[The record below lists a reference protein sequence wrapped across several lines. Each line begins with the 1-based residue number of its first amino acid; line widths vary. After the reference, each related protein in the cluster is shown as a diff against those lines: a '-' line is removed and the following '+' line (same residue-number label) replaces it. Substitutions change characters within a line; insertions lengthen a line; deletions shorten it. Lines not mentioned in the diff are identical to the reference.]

1 MFTVKKAAVLGAG
14 TMGAQ
19 IAAHLANARIP
30 TLLLDIV
37 PAEEGTG
44 VRPSDGVSESRLSG
58 VSEAPSGVSEAPS
71 GVSEARPSGR
81 ASEAQQNRNRIAR
94 VGLEAAKK
102 AKPAAFFTADLAS
115 LVRVGNF
122 DDDLPK
128 LKECDL
134 IIEAVVENLEIKRS
148 LYERVEQHRGAGSV
162 VASNTSGIPIHQ
174 LAEGRSEDFRA
185 HFLGMHFFN
194 PPRYMHLVELIRTE
208 WTRPEVSCSMYGFL
222 DERLGKGVV
231 VAKDR
236 PNFIANRIGT
246 YGALVTIRAMLED
259 GYTIEEVD
267 KITGPA
273 LGRPKSAT
281 FRTFDLV
288 GLDVFSHVVKNLHE
302 SLPDDPEREMFVMP
316 EFVTKMIERGLL
328 GNKTKAGFY
337 KKQKSEGDGTVARPS
352 GRAPEILTLD
362 PTTLD
367 YRPAQKVKLPS
378 LDMAKNIDE
387 TAERIKT
394 LVWSKDRVGSF
405 LWKTF
410 SQTLCYAAERI
421 PEIADTVVE
430 IDRAMRWGF
439 NWELGPFEA
448 WDAVGLEKS
457 IARLREEGLNIPPNI
472 EAMLAGGAKSFYKK
486 KDGQQFY
493 YDFAS
498 EQYRPLSDP
507 PGTIILKSI
516 KDRTGVI
523 KKNSGASLIDI
534 GDGVACLEFHSKL
547 NSIGGDTLEMLKIA
561 LNEVEK
567 NFVGLVVG
575 NQGQNFS
582 VGANLMLMLM
592 EAQEENWEELDMI
605 GRFFQQSVMS
615 LRYSP
620 KPVVVAPFQM
630 VFGGGC
636 EMVLHADRVR
646 AAAETYIG
654 LVEVGVGIIPAGGG
668 TKELLVRMLDSI
680 PKNVDDAD
688 PFPFVKRA
696 FETIALAKVAAS
708 AEEARAFG
716 FLREDDSVSMN
727 TDRLIADAKNEVL
740 ALAARG
746 YVQPQQRTDILA
758 LGSSALATLKLGIHQ
773 MVRAGYISD
782 HDAEIGAQ
790 LARILTGGDLNHQ
803 TRVSEQY
810 LLDLERETFLSLI
823 GTRKTQER
831 IAHMLKTGKPLR
843 N

>member
-1 MFTVKKAAVLGAG
+1 MITVKKAAVLGAG

-19 IAAHLANARIP
+19 IAAHLANAGVP

-37 PAEEGTG
+37 PKDT
-44 VRPSDGVSESRLSG
+44 
-58 VSEAPSGVSEAPS
+58 
-71 GVSEARPSGR
+71 
-81 ASEAQQNRNRIAR
+81 EAQDRNAIAR
-94 VGLEAAKK
+94 AGFEAAKK
-102 AKPAAFFTADLAS
+102 AKPAAFFTPNRAS
-115 LVRVGNF
+115 LVHIGNF
-122 DDDLPK
+122 EDDLAK
-128 LKECDL
+128 LKDCDL

-148 LYERVEQHRGAGSV
+148 LFEKVEQHRKPGSV
-162 VASNTSGIPIHQ
+162 IASNTSGIPLKL
-174 LAEGRSEDFRA
+174 LAEGRSEDFRG

-208 WTRPEVSCSMYGFL
+208 WTKPEVSCAMFGFL

-246 YGALVTIRAMLED
+246 YGALVTMRTMLED
-259 GYTIEEVD
+259 GYSIEEVD

-273 LGRPKSAT
+273 AGRPKTAT

-288 GLDVFSHVVKNLHE
+288 GLDVFAHVVRNLHE
-302 SLPDDPEREMFVMP
+302 NLPDDAEREMFVMP

-337 KKQKSEGDGTVARPS
+337 QRKKGETDKR
-352 GRAPEILTLD
+352 EIWAID
-362 PTTLD
+362 VQTLD
-367 YRPAQKVKLPS
+367 YKPAQKVKLPS
-378 LDMAKNIDE
+378 LDMAKNVED
-387 TAERIKT
+387 TRERLKA

-405 LWKTF
+405 LWKTI
-410 SQTLCYAAERI
+410 SKTLTYTAERI

-430 IDRAMRWGF
+430 VDRAMRWGF
-439 NWELGPFEA
+439 NWELGPFEV
-448 WDAVGLEKS
+448 WDAIGVEKS
-457 IARLREEGLNIPPNI
+457 VAKLKEEGRPVPANVQ
-472 EAMLAGGAKSFYKK
+472 AMLDVGIKSFYRK
-486 KDGQQFY
+486 KDGQQFF

-498 EQYRPLSDP
+498 EEYRPLADP
-507 PGTIILKSI
+507 PGTIILKSLE
-516 KDRTGVI
+516 DRTGVI
-523 KKNSGASLIDI
+523 KKNSGASMIDL
-534 GDGVACLEFHSKL
+534 GDGVACLEFHSKM
-547 NSIGGDTLEMLKIA
+547 NSIGGDTLEMLRFAIG
-561 LNEVEK
+561 ETEK

-575 NQGQNFS
+575 NQGVNFS

-592 EAQEENWEELDMI
+592 EAQDENWEELEMI
-605 GRFFQQSVMS
+605 GRYFQSSVMS

-654 LVEVGVGIIPAGGG
+654 LVEVGVGIIPAGCG
-668 TKELLVRMLDSI
+668 TKEMLVRTMDSI
-680 PKNVDDAD
+680 PADMKDAD

-696 FETIALAKVAAS
+696 FETIALAKVATS
-708 AEEARAFG
+708 AEEARDFG
-716 FLREDDSVSMN
+716 FLREEDSISMN
-727 TDRLIADAKNEVL
+727 ADRLLADAKKQVL
-740 ALAARG
+740 ALAAGG

-758 LGSSALATLKLGIHQ
+758 LGAPALATLKLGVHL
-773 MVRAGYISD
+773 MKRAGYISD
-782 HDAEIGAQ
+782 HDALIGEK
-790 LARILTGGDLNHQ
+790 LARILTGGDLNHA

-810 LLDLERETFLSLI
+810 LLDLEREAFLSLI
-823 GTRKTQER
+823 GTRKTQDR

>member
-1 MFTVKKAAVLGAG
+1 MIPVKKAAVLGAG

-37 PAEEGTG
+37 P
-44 VRPSDGVSESRLSG
+44 PDESQDRS
-58 VSEAPSGVSEAPS
+58 
-71 GVSEARPSGR
+71 
-81 ASEAQQNRNRIAR
+81 RIAR
-94 VGLEAAKK
+94 AGLEAAKK
-102 AKPAAFFTADLAS
+102 SKPAAFFTSDLAS
-115 LVRVGNF
+115 LVAVGNF
-122 DDDLPK
+122 EDDLAK
-128 LKECDL
+128 LKDCDL

-148 LYERVEQHRGAGSV
+148 LYEKVEQQRRLGSV
-162 VASNTSGIPIHQ
+162 VASNTSGIPLKQ

-208 WTRPEVSCSMYGFL
+208 WTKPEVSCSMFGFL

-246 YGALVTIRAMLED
+246 FGALVTMRTMLDD

-273 LGRPKSAT
+273 VGRPKTAT

-288 GLDVFSHVVKNLHE
+288 GLDVFAHVVKNLQE
-302 SLPDDPEREMFVMP
+302 NLPDDSEREMFVMP
-316 EFVTKMIERGLL
+316 EFVAKMIERRLL
-328 GNKTKAGFY
+328 GNKSKAGFY
-337 KKQKSEGDGTVARPS
+337 KKQKGEGDKRD
-352 GRAPEILTLD
+352 ILVLD
-362 PTTLD
+362 PATLD

-378 LDMAKNIDE
+378 LEMARNIED
-387 TAERIKT
+387 TRERIKT
-394 LVWSKDRVGSF
+394 LVWSKDRVGAF
-405 LWKTF
+405 LWKTTMR
-410 SQTLCYAAERI
+410 TLCYAAERI
-421 PEIADTVVE
+421 PEIADSIVE
-430 IDRAMRWGF
+430 VDRAMEWGF
-439 NWELGPFEA
+439 NWELGPFEV
-448 WDAVGLEKS
+448 WDAIGVEKS
-457 IARLREEGLNIPPNI
+457 AAKLKEEGRSVP
-472 EAMLAGGAKSFYKK
+472 AKVQQMLAAGARSFYKQEN
-486 KDGQQFY
+486 GQRFY
-493 YDFAS
+493 FDFPSSKYVPA
-498 EQYRPLSDP
+498 SDP
-507 PGTIILKSI
+507 PGTIVLKSL

-523 KKNSGASLIDI
+523 KQNSGASLIDL
-534 GDGVACLEFHSKL
+534 GDGVACLEFHSKM
-547 NSIGGDTLEMLKIA
+547 NSIGGDTLEMLKKSLI
-561 LNEVEK
+561 EVEK

-592 EAQEENWEELDMI
+592 EAQDENWEELEMI
-605 GRFFQQSVMS
+605 GRLFQQSVMS

-620 KPVVVAPFQM
+620 RPVVVAPFQM

-646 AAAETYIG
+646 ASAETYIG
-654 LVEVGVGIIPAGGG
+654 LVEVGVGIIPAGCG
-668 TKELLVRMLDSI
+668 TKEMLARAMDSI
-680 PKNVDDAD
+680 PSDLKDAD

-696 FETIALAKVAAS
+696 FETIALAKVATS
-708 AEEARAFG
+708 AEEARGFG
-716 FLREDDSVSMN
+716 FLSEDDSISMN
-727 TDRLIADAKNEVL
+727 RDRLIADAKKEVL
-740 ALAARG
+740 ALAASG

-758 LGSSALATLKLGIHQ
+758 LGMPALATLKLGVHL
-773 MVRAGYISD
+773 MKRAGYISD
-782 HDAEIGAQ
+782 HDALIGER
-790 LARILTGGDLNHQ
+790 LARILTGGDLNHA

-810 LLDLERETFLSLI
+810 LLDLEREAFLSLI
-823 GTRKTQER
+823 GTRQTQER

>member
-1 MFTVKKAAVLGAG
+1 MIRVEKAAVLGAG

-37 PAEEGTG
+37 PREEVPAHSGG
-44 VRPSDGVSESRLSG
+44 VQTDRS
-58 VSEAPSGVSEAPS
+58 
-71 GVSEARPSGR
+71 
-81 ASEAQQNRNRIAR
+81 RIAR
-94 VGLEAAKK
+94 AALEAAKK
-102 AKPAAFFTADLAS
+102 SKPAAFFSSDLAQ
-115 LVRVGNF
+115 LVTVGNLE
-122 DDDLPK
+122 DDLSK
-128 LKECDL
+128 LKDCDL

-148 LYERVEQHRGAGSV
+148 LYEKVEQHRRPGSI
-162 VASNTSGIPIHQ
+162 VASNTSGIPLEQ

-208 WTRPEVSCSMYGFL
+208 WTKPEVSCSMFGFL

-246 YGALVTIRAMLED
+246 FGALVTIRAMLDD

-273 LGRPKSAT
+273 AGRPKTAT

-288 GLDVFSHVVKNLHE
+288 GLDVFAHVVKNLHVN
-302 SLPDDPEREMFVMP
+302 LPDDPDHEMFVMP
-316 EFVTKMIERGLL
+316 EFVTRMIEKGLL

-337 KKQKSEGDGTVARPS
+337 KRQKGEGDKR
-352 GRAPEILTLD
+352 EILVLD
-362 PTTLD
+362 PASLE
-367 YRPAQKVKLPS
+367 YRPTQKVKLPS
-378 LDMAKNIDE
+378 LDMAKNIED
-387 TAERIKT
+387 TAERLKMLT
-394 LVWSKDRVGSF
+394 WSKDRVGSF
-405 LWKTF
+405 LWKTL
-410 SQTLCYAAERI
+410 SRTLCYTAERI
-421 PEIADTVVE
+421 PEIADSVVE
-430 IDRAMRWGF
+430 VDRAMQWGF
-439 NWELGPFEA
+439 SWELGPFEV
-448 WDAVGLEKS
+448 WDAIGVEKS
-457 IARLREEGLNIPPNI
+457 VARLKEEGRSIPANVQS
-472 EAMLAGGAKSFYKK
+472 MLDAGVKSFYKK

-498 EQYRPLSDP
+498 EEYRPLANP
-507 PGTIILKSI
+507 PGTIILKSL
-516 KDRTGVI
+516 KDRTGVV
-523 KKNSGASLIDI
+523 KKNSGASLIDL
-534 GDGVACLEFHSKL
+534 GDGVACLEFHSKM
-547 NSIGGDTLEMLKIA
+547 NSIGGDTLEMLRAA

-592 EAQEENWEELDMI
+592 EAQDENWEELDMI
-605 GRFFQQSVMS
+605 GRLFQSSVMS

-654 LVEVGVGIIPAGGG
+654 LVEVGVGIIPAGCG
-668 TKELLVRMLDSI
+668 TKEMLVRALDSI
-680 PKNVDDAD
+680 PKDMKDAD

-696 FETIALAKVAAS
+696 FETIALAKVATS
-708 AEEARAFG
+708 AEEARGYG
-716 FLREDDSVSMN
+716 FLSEDDSISMN
-727 TDRLIADAKNEVL
+727 RDRLIADAKKEVL
-740 ALAARG
+740 ALAASG

-758 LGSSALATLKLGIHQ
+758 LGNPALATLKLGVH
-773 MVRAGYISD
+773 MMKRAGYISD
-782 HDAEIGAQ
+782 HDALIGEK
-790 LARILTGGDLNHQ
+790 LARILTGGDLNHA
-803 TRVSEQY
+803 TRVSEHY
-810 LLDLERETFLSLI
+810 LLDLEREAFLSLI
-823 GTRKTQER
+823 GTRKSQER